1 MADIETQGRGRLA
14 GLAGAVPL
22 TFAAAHCDRDRQVL
36 AGFWRRSLRAGHL
49 YERYRAALATTEGER
64 HLQERGEG
72 PG

>member
-1 MADIETQGRGRLA
+1 MTDIDRQGRGRLA

-36 AGFWRRSLRAGHL
+36 AGFWRRSLRAGDL
-49 YERYRAALATTEGER
+49 YERYRAALAAEDDR
-64 HLQERGEG
+64 HLREREEE